1 MIVLH
6 YALLSAPL
14 FGMVLLGYLLA
25 SWSGWQERWTAW
37 LSKLV
42 MAVILP
48 ALLFHTMSD
57 LHSLP
62 PVNARLLIAFFGG
75 CFIVFLLSRWLAA
88 RYFQLDGPAQ
98 SVFAMGAIFSNNV
111 LLGLPMAKAALGI
124 ESVPSVALIVVFNAL
139 TLWTLVSVS
148 IEWSKHR
155 SFTPQGLAKM
165 MLRVVTTPLVA
176 AILTGVAFSFSG
188 FLMPPPFERALQLIG
203 GVAGPAALLV
213 LGMGL
218 AHYSVRAAW
227 RQSAAIT
234 ATKLLVLPL
243 VVWGLALALGLPPME
258 SKAIVLL
265 ASMSIG
271 ANVYVMSLQFDTMQ
285 ASIASSM
292 VVSTVFAALTTP
304 FFLAATAA
312 FYATP

>member
-14 FGMVLLGYLLA
+14 FAMVLLGYVLA
-25 SWSGWQERWTAW
+25 CWSGWQERWSAW

-75 CFIVFLLSRWLAA
+75 CFVVFLSSRWLAA

-124 ESVPSVALIVVFNAL
+124 ESVPSVALVVMFNAL

-148 IEWSKHR
+148 IEWSKHG
-155 SFTPQGLAKM
+155 SFTPKGLARM
-165 MLRVVTTPLVA
+165 MIGIVTTPLVA
-176 AILTGVAFSFSG
+176 AILLGVLFSFTG
-188 FLMPPPFERALQLIG
+188 LVMPAPIERVLQLLG
-203 GVAGPAALLV
+203 SVAGPSALLI

-218 AHYSVRAAW
+218 ARYSVRAAW
-227 RQSAAIT
+227 RQSAAIS
-234 ATKLLVLPL
+234 ALKLIALPL
-243 VVWGLALALGLPPME
+243 VVWGLALALRLPPME

-285 ASIASSM
+285 GPIASSM
-292 VVSTVFAALTTP
+292 VVSTIFAALTTP
-304 FFLAATAA
+304 LFLAATAA
-312 FYATP
+312 FYR

>member
-1 MIVLH
+1 MILH
-6 YALLSAPL
+6 YALLAAPL
-14 FGMVLLGYLLA
+14 FAMVLLGYLIA
-25 SWSGWQERWTAW
+25 CWSGWQQRWTAL

-48 ALLFHTMSD
+48 GLLFHTMSD

-75 CFIVFLLSRWLAA
+75 CFIVFVGARWVAA
-88 RYFQLDGPAQ
+88 RFFRLDGAGQ
-98 SVFAMGAIFSNNV
+98 SVFAMGSIFSNNV
-111 LLGLPMAKAALGI
+111 LLGLPMAKAALGV
-124 ESVPSVALIVVFNAL
+124 ESVPSVALVVVFNAL

-148 IEWSKHR
+148 IEWSRHG
-155 SFTPQGLAKM
+155 SFTPKGLAKM
-165 MLRVVTTPLVA
+165 MFGVVTTPLVA
-176 AILTGVAFSFSG
+176 AILTGVLFSFSG
-188 FLMPPPFERALQLIG
+188 LLMPPPIERVLQVLG
-203 GVAGPAALLV
+203 GIAGPSALLI

-227 RQSAAIT
+227 RQSAAIS
-234 ATKLLVLPL
+234 ALKLCVLPL
-243 VVWGLALALGLPPME
+243 VVWGLAIALGLPAIE

-285 ASIASSM
+285 GPIASSM

-304 FFLAATAA
+304 VFLAATAA
-312 FYATP
+312 FYG